1 MYSLLFPEMV
11 HDYTSFEENF
21 LGVLNKHTPLK
32 KKVLRANNVP
42 YVTKALRKAIMK
54 NSYLEKLYLKN
65 KSTKSLKKSKKLKNS
80 CSRLYK
86 KERKKYFDKLDVN
99 KITKKFFGK
108 TFNLFF
114 LVRENSQTK

>member
-1 MYSLLFPEMV
+1 MV

-32 KKVLRANNVP
+32 KKVLRLNNVP

-54 NSYLEKLYLKN
+54 NSYLETLYLKK

-86 KERKKYFDKLDVN
+86 KEHKKYFDTLDIN
-99 KITKKFFGK
+99 KITKVFWKNFQP
-108 TFNLFF
+108 LFW
-114 LVRENSQTK
+114 EEKIHKQNNS